1 MRTPSSSRT
10 IKAHSHTHWISQ
22 KSKKNGNEPFKRRKW
37 HVACVYRIRER
48 IDTWWISF
56 SLSFSHFR
64 TINSFVFCFSQL
76 LIMRWSSPPITSNI
90 DQSMF
95 HKWEVSFLS
104 FLGTYILCSSSTYLL
119 YFFACWFFAG
129 SSRVET
135 NLGEDEEMCN
145 CFMKGNVLVRGTMYF
160 GGRVWLN
167 DRLVLINL
175 CTSNFF

>member
-1 MRTPSSSRT
+1 MNTFIPAHIIILLPTSSAPSPIIYHINGVWERQALLELLKH
-10 IKAHSHTHWISQ
+10 IHTHTNWISQ

-56 SLSFSHFR
+56 SVSFSHFR

-104 FLGTYILCSSSTYLL
+104 FLCTYILSSSSTYLL
-119 YFFACWFFAG
+119 HFLAG
-129 SSRVET
+129 S
-135 NLGEDEEMCN
+135 
-145 CFMKGNVLVRGTMYF
+145 VLLRQW
-160 GGRVWLN
+160 RW
-167 DRLVLINL
+167 I
-175 CTSNFF
+175 